1 MENKAI
7 KIKLKSYDPKL
18 VDKSAVKIIEV
29 AKLSGAEVYGPVPL
43 PTRREVF
50 TILRSVHVN
59 KTSREQFELR
69 THKRLIGIKKATPET
84 MDKLNRIQLPTG
96 VSIEI
101 KLLKGLGF
109 QSYFLKQRED
119 HTAIILG
126 RRSFSDI
133 WGIYL

>member
-18 VDKSAVKIIEV
+18 IDKSASKIIEV
-29 AKLSGAEVYGPVPL
+29 AKSTGAEVYGPVPL

-50 TILRSVHVN
+50 TVLRSVHVN

-69 THKRLIGIKKATPET
+69 THKRLVGIVKSTPET
-84 MDKLNRIQLPTG
+84 MDKLNRVQLPTG

-101 KLLKGLGF
+101 KL
-109 QSYFLKQRED
+109 
-119 HTAIILG
+119 
-126 RRSFSDI
+126 
-133 WGIYL
+133 

>member
-29 AKLSGAEVYGPVPL
+29 AKSSGAEVYGPVPL

-50 TILRSVHVN
+50 TVLKSVHVN

-69 THKRLIGIKKATPET
+69 THKRLIGIIKSTPET

-101 KLLKGLGF
+101 KL
-109 QSYFLKQRED
+109 
-119 HTAIILG
+119 
-126 RRSFSDI
+126 
-133 WGIYL
+133 